1 MYNLI
6 LQIIVFTSLGL
17 IIYLLAKAVPR
28 VQDAPVP
35 AKAPNFFDKLM
46 AKIPMA
52 KIDGAIN
59 NFLAKFLRKIKV
71 LILKIDNFANDRLGK
86 LTKKSGDSDKS
97 NNNDQKLL

>member
-6 LQIIVFTSLGL
+6 LQILVFTSLGL
-17 IIYLLAKAVPR
+17 VIYLLARAVPR
-28 VQDAPVP
+28 VEDAPAPVRG
-35 AKAPNFFDKLM
+35 PNFFDKLM

-59 NFLAKFLRKIKV
+59 SSLAKFLRKIKV

-97 NNNDQKLL
+97 SNNDQKLL